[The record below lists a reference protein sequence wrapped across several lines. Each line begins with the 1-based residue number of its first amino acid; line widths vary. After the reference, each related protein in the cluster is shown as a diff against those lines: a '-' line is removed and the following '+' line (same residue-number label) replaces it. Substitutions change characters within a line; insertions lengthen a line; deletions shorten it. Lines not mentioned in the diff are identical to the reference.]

1 MTARDDILANLR
13 NALAHP
19 DLRFP
24 PPNPQPL
31 TAATRLTVTHAVGD
45 QRALAERFGAELA
58 KLHGTYQLVES
69 VPEARL
75 ALISKILLWFEEE
88 TQARKG
94 VYPERGQERMILSWD
109 PDLLPVPA
117 LRDALIDMKIQLVTP
132 ADLTTDEARNRVR
145 FIRIGLTGVDAAF
158 AATGSMMMRTGPQRN
173 RAASL
178 LPFRHIALIPF
189 DRLYPTVEAWLAER
203 RAAGDLVDRYRNHA
217 NLTMISGPSKSADIE
232 MNLTL
237 GVHGPKFVHAI
248 LFESSE

>member
-13 NALAHP
+13 STLARS

-24 PPNPQPL
+24 PPNPPPL
-31 TAATRLTVTHAVGD
+31 TAATRLTVTRAIGD
-45 QRALAERFGAELA
+45 QRALAERFGAELT
-58 KLHGTYQLVES
+58 KLHGSYQIVES

-75 ALISKILLWFEEE
+75 ALISKILLWLDEE

-94 VYPERGQERMILSWD
+94 MHHDSGQERMVLSWD
-109 PDLLPVPA
+109 PTLLPVPA
-117 LRDALIDMKIQLVTP
+117 LRDALVDMKIQLVTP
-132 ADLTTDEARNRVR
+132 TELTTDEARNRVR

-158 AATGSMMMRTGPQRN
+158 AATGSMMLRTGPQHN
-173 RAASL
+173 RVASL

-189 DRLYPTVEAWLAER
+189 DRIFPTIEGWLAER
-203 RAAGDLVDRYRNHA
+203 RDAGELVDFYRNQA

-248 LFESSE
+248 LFDASQ